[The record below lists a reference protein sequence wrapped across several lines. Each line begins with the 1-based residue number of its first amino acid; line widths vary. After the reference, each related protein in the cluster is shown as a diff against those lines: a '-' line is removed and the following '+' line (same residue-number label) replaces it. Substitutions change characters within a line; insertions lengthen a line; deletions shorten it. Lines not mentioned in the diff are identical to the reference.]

1 MPCTKELACI
11 LQKCRYHGRQ
21 RKAGKLFQINQRDV
35 TTMQCVILDQTTD
48 KILINYTLDNNNE
61 NVKFPERLKKKTPKP
76 EFNQ

>member
-1 MPCTKELACI
+1 
-11 LQKCRYHGRQ
+11 
-21 RKAGKLFQINQRDV
+21 
-35 TTMQCVILDQTTD
+35 MQYVILDQTTD